1 MPDTAQRG
9 DMTALPLFDAAAGSQ
24 ARDAGLSL
32 AASHKP
38 VTLAIARMAAR
49 LVAGGRPDRTVTADD
64 VVGWLA
70 LNGFEYE
77 LGPLAGAIF
86 RTGEFED
93 TGRRLKSSRVSN
105 HSREIRVWRLKNG

>member
-1 MPDTAQRG
+1 
-9 DMTALPLFDAAAGSQ
+9 MTIPLFDAAAGSQ
-24 ARDAGLSL
+24 SRDAGLSL

-49 LVAGGRPDRTVTADD
+49 LVAGGRADRTVTADD

-70 LNGFEYE
+70 INGFEYE

-86 RTGEFED
+86 RSKEWEF
-93 TGRRLKSSRVSN
+93 TGRWVRSARTSN
-105 HSREIRVWRLKNG
+105 HSRFNRVWRMREN